1 MKKYYPASPIVFFVD
16 GLCVFVIVGAICA
29 VVGTFIEKD
38 EPWEICCIII
48 VAIIMIPLMGSG
60 IAGLAW
66 KRILLTPENISVR
79 NDFQRPFFIS
89 RVQHAVT
96 VSYSEVTELWY
107 TKTTTDS
114 NGNPL
119 KWVFIEMPYLI
130 FECKGGVQKAINLH
144 YFSKRQRKKIINEVI
159 CRVKQA
165 GNSLKVSSA
174 EELMKNC
181 S

>member
-1 MKKYYPASPIVFFVD
+1 MKKYYPASPIVFFID

-60 IAGLAW
+60 IASLAW

-79 NDFQRPFFIS
+79 NDFQQPVFIS

-107 TKTTTDS
+107 PCMFPPDS
-114 NGNPL
+114 IVAACMN
-119 KWVFIEMPYLI
+119 VFIFVTRM
-130 FECKGGVQKAINLH
+130 AH
-144 YFSKRQRKKIINEVI
+144 SK
-159 CRVKQA
+159 
-165 GNSLKVSSA
+165 
-174 EELMKNC
+174 
-181 S
+181 